1 MPTMK
6 TNLGDGTQAVLLTV
20 TLLEAL
26 AEADAPQG
34 VTRLAERLGTS
45 KSRIHRHLQTLETCG
60 FVIKLDGSGR
70 YGVGDRLLALA
81 RLVDNGQILFKAAQ
95 PLMEDLRDQFAHS
108 VVVSRV
114 DRDSVTVLQSISGRS
129 DFVLEFRPG
138 TSLPLGNSAQGKV
151 VLAFIRP
158 QDMVKEGN
166 VAQARRALDATQ
178 PGELP
183 AILGRGW
190 AAAPDGMTEG
200 VNGVAV
206 PVFAS
211 NGRLVATLG
220 LFDTIGA
227 MGHSVHC
234 RTIEALRQAGQKLS
248 RQLGGEAPSPPLKV
262 AL

>member
-6 TNLGDGTQAVLLTV
+6 TSLGDGTQAVLLTV

-45 KSRIHRHLQTLETCG
+45 KSRVHRHLQTLETCG
-60 FVIKLDGSGR
+60 FVAKLDGGSR

-81 RLVDNGQILFKAAQ
+81 RSVDNGQTLVKTAQ
-95 PLMEDLRDQFAHS
+95 PIMEELRDQFAHS

-114 DRDSVTVLQSISGRS
+114 DRDSVSVLQSISGRS

-151 VLAFIRP
+151 VLAFMRP
-158 QDMVKEGN
+158 RDVVAGGR
-166 VAQARRALDATQ
+166 VAQARQGLDATE
-178 PGELP
+178 PGELQ
-183 AILGRGW
+183 AIIGRGW
-190 AAAPDGMTEG
+190 AVAPDGMTVG

-211 NGRLVATLG
+211 SGRLVATLG

-227 MGHSVHC
+227 MGRSVHG
-234 RTIEALRQAGQKLS
+234 RTIKALQEAGQKLS
-248 RQLGGEAPSPPLKV
+248 RQLGGEAPILP
-262 AL
+262 A